1 MMAVVSA
8 FAVSADWGYGL
19 LVNTRDGNV
28 VEFAFEYSPTATF
41 EGNEMVITDDYNVES
56 IRFDMADISNLTIKK
71 PGSKIESVATGQ
83 AIKVAVGKDAVAVEG
98 LAAGT
103 TVRVHDA
110 AGSIVA
116 TATAGAD
123 GRATVATDGLGKGV
137 YVVSMAG
144 NSFKFIR

>member
-83 AIKVAVGKDAVAVEG
+83 VIKVAVGKEAVAVEG

-110 AGSIVA
+110 AGAIVA